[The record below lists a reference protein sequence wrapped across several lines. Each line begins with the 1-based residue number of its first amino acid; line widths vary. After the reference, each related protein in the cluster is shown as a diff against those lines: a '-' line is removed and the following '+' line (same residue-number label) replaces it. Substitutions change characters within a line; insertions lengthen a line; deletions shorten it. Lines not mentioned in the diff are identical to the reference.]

1 MSNDIKNTLTTLLND
16 ELIIPEIQR
25 DYVWGNNEIVLRRFL
40 KNIFNNNK
48 ENKKGLDIGF
58 FYAYKVYQDTKKE
71 ENKGI
76 YALIDGQQRITTL
89 VLLYWYLG
97 IGKDYIKK
105 FKFKVRENCNNFLE
119 KLLEKDLS
127 NVNEGRSISEK
138 IKNCIWYLSIWDN
151 DPTVKSMLK
160 ALDII
165 ENEFNKI
172 TENKEYIKNNIEN
185 KIIFTCITNDNRS
198 LEKEYISLNAR
209 GRELEKYEKL
219 KAILVEDMEN
229 DKKKYEYLEKW
240 EKDWQDILWECKGDN
255 VYNTDN
261 IWNAVLYWARD
272 IFVIENNICKPKIE
286 KENNKEKEKIDFD
299 FDLISIKD
307 EYKNDLLTILDWII
321 PTLKFINSNKIKI
334 KNYYEAEY
342 IDYLDRI
349 LAGDT
354 EENYDLGRKNKVLFY
369 SLLYLCKNKND
380 IISAFDLEKIRLFRN
395 LVFNTDSIDDTS
407 KNAVNALKSLHEII
421 ELQNINE
428 FNSIKKLSG
437 INQEQLLEE
446 KLKLNIFVNDNKYE
460 DIIKK
465 YEKLS
470 LFRGKLKNIF
480 IILLSSNFA
489 DIHKYHYE
497 KDFFIKNNDSLLKCF
512 YDGVEDLFKKYKE
525 TDNIKN
531 EIWGELLL
539 YNDIYRYNGWDRIK
553 LVNNDE
559 TLGLLF
565 LILQYHKSKLSM
577 EDFLLSHRKKAI
589 EKIKEN
595 LRSIN
600 CELQLY
606 ILYLLRKCNFYNK
619 NFGVLYK
626 EKNPD
631 LEEKYY
637 NNSPFDTKFVFQPYK
652 YRWVGGQA
660 PIFFNEKVNLEKKL
674 EKYL

>member
-1 MSNDIKNTLTTLLND
+1 MSNNIKNNLENLLEN
-16 ELIIPEIQR
+16 ELSIPEIQR

-40 KNIFNNNK
+40 KNVLKYSNDK
-48 ENKKGLDIGF
+48 SDSLDIGF
-58 FYAYKVYQDTKKE
+58 FYTYKLYKE
-71 ENKGI
+71 NDI
-76 YALIDGQQRITTL
+76 YALIDGQQRITTMI
-89 VLLYWYLG
+89 LLYWYLG
-97 IGKDYIKK
+97 IRNEYLNK
-105 FKFKVRENCNNFLE
+105 FKFEVREHSRSFVE
-119 KLLEKDLS
+119 KLLKVH
-127 NVNEGRSISEK
+127 VNDIKKITIGKKLSEK
-138 IKNCIWYLSIWDN
+138 IKEHQLYVSIWDN
-151 DPTVKSMLK
+151 DPSVKSMLN

-165 ENEFNKI
+165 DSEANGKNIKNVKFICIEHGDRSV
-172 TENKEYIKNNIEN
+172 EREYI
-185 KIIFTCITNDNRS
+185 F
-198 LEKEYISLNAR
+198 LNSR
-209 GRELEKYEKL
+209 GVNLTKSEQL
-219 KAILVEDMEN
+219 KAILIEDLS
-229 DKKKYEYLEKW
+229 DKEYWLERW
-240 EKDWQDILWECKGDN
+240 EKYWQDILWECKGDN

-272 IFVIENNICKPKIE
+272 IFVIENNICKPNIE
-286 KENNKEKEKIDFD
+286 KENNKSKKEEIDFD

-307 EYKNDLLTILDWII
+307 EYKNYLLRILDWII
-321 PTLKFINSNKIKI
+321 PALKFINSNKIQI
-334 KNYYEAEY
+334 KNHYEAEY
-342 IDYLDRI
+342 INYLDWI
-349 LAGDT
+349 LTGDT
-354 EENYDLGRKNKVLFY
+354 EENYDLGRKDKVLFY

-407 KNAVNALKSLHEII
+407 KNAVNALKSLQEII
-421 ELQNINE
+421 ELQDINE

-460 DIIKK
+460 DIIKE

-470 LFRGKLKNIF
+470 LFQGKLKNIF
-480 IILLSSNFA
+480 ILLLSSNFT

-531 EIWGELLL
+531 KIWGELLL

-553 LVNNDE
+553 LINNDE

-577 EDFLLSHRKKAI
+577 EDFKLYHRKKAI

-606 ILYLLRKCNFYNK
+606 ILYLLGKCNFYNK

-626 EKNPD
+626 EKDTD
-631 LEEKYY
+631 LDKEYY
-637 NNSPFDTKFVFQPYK
+637 NNSPFDTKFVFQPYR
-652 YRWVGGQA
+652 YRWVGGQD